1 MEEQQLTR
9 VKEPSSTGA
18 RPAQAPQ
25 AEVLDPRLWDGFNLS
40 YAPREK
46 LNINPKLRLHSET
59 AQEIDPIAFEVIRN
73 ALWILNEEHADT
85 IRKVGASPVASFA
98 NDLNT
103 SIQTETGE
111 AVMFAPY
118 VQYFAGVADL
128 VVQWTLENRSHNP
141 GIEDGDVFFQNDPLV
156 GVSHQ
161 MDVQTFA
168 PVFIDGAL
176 FCWVF
181 NSVHVRDIGGTEPS
195 SFCVEAKDVYGEAT
209 PIPPIKLVERG
220 RLRTD
225 VEQMIRRHSRIPG
238 LLALDLRSQIAG
250 VHAASNR
257 ARELVA
263 RYGAATVKAA
273 MRKIID
279 DASAA
284 VARRL
289 QRIPDG
295 TWHDVTYLGAL
306 SRGDRR
312 AHRVT
317 MTMTKTGD
325 QLVFSNEGTE
335 TEFGSANCSFG
346 AWRAAIANS
355 MSALLAWDHRYCTG
369 GVLKHASFRPVPG
382 TINCIDR
389 SGAVS
394 NLLGI
399 MSSVAMS
406 ATVLSKMLACDE
418 ELRANQMAVKA
429 SSAWTGMSGIDQW
442 GHPYATVSLD
452 EIASGGGAFSF
463 KDGID
468 QGGTYTIPRS
478 EAGDCEVWEQA
489 SPILYLFRRY
499 SLGFGHGKY
508 RGGRGIVLGWVGRG
522 TENQV
527 MSAASIPLSLPGA
540 NGLWGGHCG
549 QAGFFMSAHN
559 CGIAQ
564 AMAEGRFP
572 GSVEKLRES
581 VKLQAVPPKSVGV
594 PLLRDDV
601 WVMDIG
607 SAGGYG
613 DPIKRDPAAVLEDA
627 GDGLPLEQASG
638 IYGVIITD
646 GKVDAARTAER
657 RKQIRRERLARA
669 LPPLQSI
676 QRPAPNGGER
686 LLFEMGGEL
695 KVVEIDGRA
704 YIVCAGC
711 GHYLCEG
718 AGNYKLGCARINGSL
733 SELDEFLYGDAKVE
747 LDDEMVYRSY
757 ICPGCGVLL
766 ENELARGDEPP
777 FWDVRL
783 NLR

>member
-1 MEEQQLTR
+1 MGVQPQSIQPSPIEE
-9 VKEPSSTGA
+9 
-18 RPAQAPQ
+18 RPAPTPAGNG
-25 AEVLDPRLWDGFNLS
+25 LDPRVWDGFTLS
-40 YAPREK
+40 YAPRQK
-46 LNINPKLRLHSET
+46 LNISPRVRLHTET
-59 AQEIDPIAFEVIRN
+59 AAEIDPIAFEVIRN

-103 SIQTETGE
+103 SIQTEIGE
-111 AVMFAPY
+111 AVIFAPY
-118 VQYFAGVADL
+118 VQYFAGVADI
-128 VVQWTLENRSHNP
+128 VVQWTLENRGENP
-141 GIEDGDVFFQNDPLV
+141 GIEEGDVFFQNDPLI

-168 PVFIDGAL
+168 PVFVDGAL

-209 PIPPIKLVERG
+209 PIPPVKLVERG

-250 VHAASNR
+250 VHAAINR
-257 ARELVA
+257 AKELVA

-273 MRKIID
+273 MRKVID
-279 DASAA
+279 DTSAA
-284 VARRL
+284 VSQRL
-289 QRIPDG
+289 KRIPDG

-335 TEFGSANCSFG
+335 PEFGSANCSFG

-355 MSALLAWDHRYCTG
+355 MAALLAWDHRYCTG
-369 GVLKHASFRPVPG
+369 GVLKHAQFRPVPG

-389 SGAVS
+389 NGAVS

-406 ATVLSKMLACDE
+406 ATVISKMISCDE
-418 ELRANQMAVKA
+418 ELRTNQMAVKA
-429 SSAWTGMSGIDQW
+429 SSCWTGMSGIDQW

-452 EIASGGGAFSF
+452 EIASGCGAFSF
-463 KDGID
+463 RDGID

-489 SPILYLFRRY
+489 SPILYLFRRN
-499 SLGFGHGKY
+499 SIGFGHGKY
-508 RGGRGIVLGWVGRG
+508 RGGRGIVLGWVGHG
-522 TENQV
+522 TDNQL

-540 NGLWGGHCG
+540 SGLWGGHSG
-549 QAGFFMSAHN
+549 QAGFFQSAHDS
-559 CGIAQ
+559 GIAQ
-564 AMAEGRFP
+564 TMMNGQLPSSPEQ
-572 GSVEKLRES
+572 
-581 VKLQAVPPKSVGV
+581 LQDAVRLSPVPPKSVGV
-594 PLLRDDV
+594 RLLADDV

-613 DPIKRDPAAVLEDA
+613 DPLKRDPEAVREDMR
-627 GDGLPLEQASG
+627 DGLPEDQARR
-638 IYGVIITD
+638 IYGVIVSGD
-646 GKVDAARTAER
+646 GVDLAKTAQRRTE
-657 RKQIRRERLARA
+657 IRRERLALAHRPSRTIA
-669 LPPLQSI
+669 T
-676 QRPAPNGGER
+676 PAPNGGEKLLMR
-686 LLFEMGGEL
+686 LGEEM
-695 KVVEIDGRA
+695 KVTEIDGRS
-704 YIVCAGC
+704 YIVCADC

-718 AGNYKLGCARINGSL
+718 NGNYKLGCARIDGSL
-733 SELDEFLYGDAKVE
+733 TDLDGVLFGNAKEE

-757 ICPGCGVLL
+757 ICPGCGVLI
-766 ENELARGDEPP
+766 ENELARGDEPA

>member
-657 RKQIRRERLARA
+657 REQIRRERLARA

>member
-1 MEEQQLTR
+1 MEERAPQSIPLPP
-9 VKEPSSTGA
+9 VSE
-18 RPAQAPQ
+18 RPAHEPDAGG
-25 AEVLDPRLWDGFNLS
+25 LDPRLWDGFTLS

-46 LNINPKLRLHSET
+46 LNISRKLRLHAQT
-59 AQEIDPIAFEVIRN
+59 AAEMDPIAFEVIRN

-103 SIQTETGE
+103 AILTELGE

-128 VVQWTLENRSHNP
+128 VVQWTLENRGENP
-141 GIEDGDVFFQNDPLV
+141 GIEEGDVFFQNDPLI

-195 SFCVEAKDVYGEAT
+195 SFCVEAKDTYGEAT

-257 ARELVA
+257 AKELVA
-263 RYGAATVKAA
+263 RYGAPTVKAA
-273 MRKIID
+273 MRKVID
-279 DASAA
+279 DASTA
-284 VARRL
+284 VSRRL
-289 QRIPDG
+289 RRIPDG
-295 TWHDVTYLGAL
+295 TWHEVTYLGAM
-306 SRGDRR
+306 SKGDRR
-312 AHRVT
+312 AHRVA

-325 QLVFSNEGTE
+325 QLVFSNEGTDPE
-335 TEFGSANCSFG
+335 VGSSNCSFG

-355 MSALLAWDHRYCTG
+355 MAALLAWDHRYCTG
-369 GVLKHASFRPVPG
+369 GVLKHATFQPIAG
-382 TINCIDR
+382 KINCIDR
-389 SGAVS
+389 NGAVS

-406 ATVLSKMLACDE
+406 AAVLSKMISCDE
-418 ELRANQMAVKA
+418 ELRKNQLAVKA
-429 SSAWTGMSGIDQW
+429 SSCWTGMSGIDQW

-463 KDGID
+463 RDGID

-489 SPILYLFRRY
+489 SPILYLFRRS

-508 RGGRGIVLGWVGRG
+508 RGGRGVVLGWVGRG
-522 TENQV
+522 TQQQV
-527 MSAASIPLSLPGA
+527 MAAASIPLSLPSA

-549 QAGFFMSAHN
+549 QAGLFLAAQN

-564 AMAEGRFP
+564 AMTTGRFP
-572 GSVEKLRES
+572 GSVEKLRDT
-581 VKLQAVPPKSVGV
+581 VKLAPVPPKSVGV
-594 PLLRDDV
+594 PLLADDV
-601 WVMDIG
+601 WVMDVG

-613 DPIKRDPAAVLEDA
+613 DPIKREPQAVLADVHE
-627 GDGLPLEQASG
+627 GLPLEQAAR
-638 IYGVIITD
+638 IYAVVIRD
-646 GKVDAARTAER
+646 DSVDLTGTVKR
-657 RKQIRRERLARA
+657 REEVRRERLARA
-669 LPPLQSI
+669 HAPLRSI
-676 QRPAPNGGER
+676 ARPAPNGGEK
-686 LLFEMGGEL
+686 LLFRMAEEL
-695 KVVEIDGRA
+695 KVVEIDARA
-704 YIVCAGC
+704 YIACADC
-711 GHYLCEG
+711 GHYLCE
-718 AGNYKLGCARINGSL
+718 ANGNYKLGCGRIPGSL
-733 SELDEFLYGDAKVE
+733 NELDDMLYGDAREEV
-747 LDDEMVYRSY
+747 DDQMAYRSY

-766 ENELARGDEPP
+766 DNEVARADEPP

>member
-1 MEEQQLTR
+1 MPQQALESTPPSAEEQRTP
-9 VKEPSSTGA
+9 EPATHG
-18 RPAQAPQ
+18 
-25 AEVLDPRLWDGFNLS
+25 LDPRVWDGFTLS

-46 LNINPKLRLHSET
+46 LNISPRLRLHTET
-59 AQEIDPIAFEVIRN
+59 ATQVDPIAFEVIRN

-103 SIQTETGE
+103 SIQTEIGE

-118 VQYFAGVADL
+118 VQYFAGVADI
-128 VVQWTLENRSHNP
+128 VVQWTLENRGENP

-161 MDVQTFA
+161 MDVQTYA

-209 PIPPIKLVERG
+209 PIPPIKIAERG
-220 RLRTD
+220 RLRND

-238 LLALDLRSQIAG
+238 LLALDLRSQLAG
-250 VHAASNR
+250 IHAASNR

-279 DASAA
+279 DTSAA
-284 VARRL
+284 VSRRL
-289 QRIPDG
+289 KGIPDG
-295 TWHDVTYLGAL
+295 TWHDVTYLGAM
-306 SRGDRR
+306 SKGDRR

-317 MTMTKTGD
+317 LTMTKTGD

-335 TEFGSANCSFG
+335 PEVGSANCSFG

-355 MSALLAWDHRYCTG
+355 MCALLAWDHRYCTG
-369 GVLKHASFRPVPG
+369 GVLKHAQFRPVPG

-389 SGAVS
+389 NGAVS

-406 ATVLSKMLACDE
+406 ATLISKMLSCDE
-418 ELRANQMAVKA
+418 ELRKNQMAVKA
-429 SSAWTGMSGIDQW
+429 SSAWTGMSGVDQW

-452 EIASGGGAFSF
+452 ELASGCGAFSF
-463 KDGID
+463 RDGID
-468 QGGTYTIPRS
+468 QGGTFTIPRT

-489 SPILYLFRRY
+489 SPILYLFRRN

-508 RGGRGIVLGWVGRG
+508 RGGRGVVVGWVGRG
-522 TENQV
+522 TDSQF

-540 NGLWGGHCG
+540 SGLWGGHSG
-549 QAGFFMSAHN
+549 QAGFFLSAHDS
-559 CGIAQ
+559 GIAR
-564 AMAEGRFP
+564 AMNNGMLP
-572 GSVEKLRES
+572 GSMEKLRET
-581 VKLQAVPPKSVGV
+581 VALNPVPPKSVGV
-594 PLLRDDV
+594 RLLSDDV
-601 WVMDIG
+601 WVMDVG

-613 DPIKRDPAAVLEDA
+613 DPLERDPQLVFEDVRE
-627 GDGLPLEQASG
+627 GMPEDQAER
-638 IYGVIITD
+638 IYGVVLT
-646 GKVDAARTAER
+646 GEGVDLAKTRHRRAE
-657 RKQIRRERLARA
+657 IRHERMARA
-669 LPPLQSI
+669 LKPLRPI
-676 QRPAPNGGER
+676 QIPAPNGGEK
-686 LLFEMGGEL
+686 LLFRMGDEL
-695 KVVEIDGRA
+695 KVTEVDGRA

-718 AGNYKLGCARINGSL
+718 DGNYKLGCGRINGSL
-733 SELDEFLYGDAKVE
+733 TDLDTFLFGNAKEE

-757 ICPGCGVLL
+757 ICPGCGALL
-766 ENELARGDEPP
+766 DNELARGDEPA

>member
-1 MEEQQLTR
+1 MGVQPQSIQSDSIEE
-9 VKEPSSTGA
+9 
-18 RPAQAPQ
+18 RPAPTPD
-25 AEVLDPRLWDGFNLS
+25 VNRLDPRVWDGFTLS

-46 LNINPKLRLHSET
+46 LNISPRVRLHTET
-59 AQEIDPIAFEVIRN
+59 AANIDPIAFEVIRN

-103 SIQTETGE
+103 SIQTELGE
-111 AVMFAPY
+111 AVVFAPY

-128 VVQWTLENRSHNP
+128 VVQWTLENRGENP
-141 GIEDGDVFFQNDPLV
+141 GIEEGDVFFQNDPLI

-181 NSVHVRDIGGTEPS
+181 NSVHVRDIGGTEPG

-209 PIPPIKLVERG
+209 PIPPVKLVERG

-225 VEQMIRRHSRIPG
+225 VDQMIRRHSRIPG

-250 VHAASNR
+250 IHAAINR
-257 ARELVA
+257 AKELVA
-263 RYGAATVKAA
+263 RYGAVTVKAA

-279 DASAA
+279 DTSAA
-284 VARRL
+284 VSQRL

-306 SRGDRR
+306 TKGDRR

-317 MTMTKTGD
+317 MTMTKNGD

-335 TEFGSANCSFG
+335 AEFGSANCSFG

-369 GVLKHASFRPVPG
+369 GVLKHAQFRPVPG

-389 SGAVS
+389 NGAVS

-399 MSSVAMS
+399 MSSVSMS
-406 ATVLSKMLACDE
+406 AVVLSKMISCDE
-418 ELRANQMAVKA
+418 ELRKNQIAVKA

-452 EIASGGGAFSF
+452 EIASGCGAFSF
-463 KDGID
+463 RDGID
-468 QGGTYTIPRS
+468 QGGTFTIPRS

-489 SPILYLFRRY
+489 SPILYLFRRN

-508 RGGRGIVLGWVGRG
+508 RGGRGIALGWVGRG
-522 TENQV
+522 TDSQV

-540 NGLWGGHCG
+540 NGLWGGHSG
-549 QAGFFMSAHN
+549 QAGFFLSSQDS
-559 CGIAQ
+559 GIAQ
-564 AMAEGRFP
+564 TMIKGQLP
-572 GSVEKLRES
+572 GSLEKLREA
-581 VKLQAVPPKSVGV
+581 VALNPVPPKSVGV
-594 PLLRDDV
+594 RLLSDDV

-613 DPIKRDPAAVLEDA
+613 DPLKRDPEAVREDVR
-627 GDGLPLEQASG
+627 DGLPEDQARR
-638 IYGVIITD
+638 IYGVILSAE
-646 GKVDAARTAER
+646 GVDLAKTAHR
-657 RKQIRRERLARA
+657 RREIIQERLPRA
-669 LPPLQSI
+669 HQPLRTI
-676 QRPAPNGGER
+676 ATPAPNGGEK
-686 LLFEMGGEL
+686 LLYRVGEEL
-695 KVVEIDGRA
+695 KAIEIDGRS

-711 GHYLCEG
+711 GYYLCEG
-718 AGNYKLGCARINGSL
+718 SGNYKLGCARIDGSL
-733 SELDEFLYGDAKVE
+733 TDLDDFLFGNNKDE

-757 ICPGCGVLL
+757 ICPGCGVLI

>member
-1 MEEQQLTR
+1 MGVQPQSIQPSPVEEH
-9 VKEPSSTGA
+9 
-18 RPAQAPQ
+18 PATTPRI
-25 AEVLDPRLWDGFNLS
+25 EGLDPRIWDGFTLS
-40 YAPREK
+40 YAPRQK
-46 LNINPKLRLHSET
+46 LTISPRLRLHSET
-59 AQEIDPIAFEVIRN
+59 AAEIDPIAFEVIRN

-103 SIQTETGE
+103 SIQTELGE

-118 VQYFAGVADL
+118 VQYFAGVADI
-128 VVQWTLENRSHNP
+128 VVQWTLENRSENP
-141 GIEDGDVFFQNDPLV
+141 GIEEGDVFFQNDPLI

-168 PVFIDGAL
+168 PVFVDGAL

-209 PIPPIKLVERG
+209 PIPPVKLVERG

-250 VHAASNR
+250 VHAAINR
-257 ARELVA
+257 ARELVV

-273 MRKIID
+273 MRKVID
-279 DASAA
+279 DTSTA
-284 VARRL
+284 VSQRL
-289 QRIPDG
+289 KRIPDG

-306 SRGDRR
+306 TRGDRR

-325 QLVFSNEGTE
+325 RLVFSNEGTE
-335 TEFGSANCSFG
+335 PEFGSANCSFG

-355 MSALLAWDHRYCTG
+355 MAALLAWDHRYCTG
-369 GVLKHASFRPVPG
+369 GILKHAEFRPVPG

-389 SGAVS
+389 NGAVS

-406 ATVLSKMLACDE
+406 ATVISKMISCDE
-418 ELRANQMAVKA
+418 ELRTNQMAVKA
-429 SSAWTGMSGIDQW
+429 SSCWTGMSGIDQW

-452 EIASGGGAFSF
+452 EIASGCGAFSF
-463 KDGID
+463 RDGID

-489 SPILYLFRRY
+489 SPILYLFRRN
-499 SLGFGHGKY
+499 SMGFGHGKY

-522 TENQV
+522 TDSQF

-540 NGLWGGHCG
+540 NGLWGGHSG
-549 QAGFFMSAHN
+549 QAGFFQSAHDS
-559 CGIAQ
+559 GIAQ
-564 AMAEGRFP
+564 LMMDGQFP
-572 GSVEKLRES
+572 GSPEKLQEAVRLS
-581 VKLQAVPPKSVGV
+581 PVPPKSVGV
-594 PLLRDDV
+594 KLLADDV

-613 DPIKRDPAAVLEDA
+613 DPLKRDPEAVREDMR
-627 GDGLPLEQASG
+627 DGLPEDQARR
-638 IYGVIITD
+638 IYGVIVAGD
-646 GKVDAARTAER
+646 GVDLAKTAQRRIEIKQER
-657 RKQIRRERLARA
+657 IAHAHRPIETIAT
-669 LPPLQSI
+669 
-676 QRPAPNGGER
+676 PAPNGGEK
-686 LLFEMGGEL
+686 LLFRLGEEM
-695 KVVEIDGRA
+695 KAIEIDGRS
-704 YIVCAGC
+704 YIVCADC
-711 GHYLCEG
+711 GYYLCDG
-718 AGNYKLGCARINGSL
+718 GGNYKLGCARIDGSL
-733 SELDEFLYGDAKVE
+733 TDLDGVLFGNAKEE
-747 LDDEMVYRSY
+747 LDDKMVYRSY
-757 ICPGCGVLL
+757 ICPGCGVLI
-766 ENELARGDEPP
+766 ENELARGDEAA